1 MITAVMPT
9 YGRKDVVFERGE
21 GNYLYAADGRRY
33 LDFTSGIAVNA
44 LGHCH
49 PALVKALTEQGQK
62 LWHTSNLF
70 RIGNGEKLAK
80 RLAENS
86 FADTMFFCNS
96 GAEAIEGGIKL
107 IRKYQ
112 FMNGQPKRYKII
124 CFQAAFHGRLLNAL
138 AATGNEKY
146 LEGFGPPAPGYKH
159 APLNNTNVVRDM
171 VDDETAGILVEPIQG
186 EGGIRATTTQFLK
199 DLRAICDEFGLL
211 LFYDEIHT
219 GFGRTGKMWGYDWS
233 GVKPDVAAIAKGM
246 GGGFPIG
253 AFMATEKAAVGM
265 VPGTH
270 GSTYGGNPLA
280 TGVANAV
287 LDEILKPGFIDAVRE
302 KGEYLK
308 GQLEGL
314 VKKHPKVYVEQR
326 GMGFLQGIQCTPAV
340 PAGDMVNRLQSLG
353 MLVPPAGE
361 NVIRVFPALIADKAA
376 IDEGIDI
383 LSKAAQSF
391 EARQGRRVGGHG
403 DTETF
408 PRPRP
413 GRSEDA
419 SPDPRSRQGDE
430 KGARQR
436 RPRQAVGRQ
445 DARHDL
451 REALDPH
458 PRVVRGRHA
467 RARRPDDHAG
477 PRRHPAR
484 PRRDHRRHRAR
495 AQPLRRHHHD
505 AHDGRGETP
514 RDGQVRDRAGDQ
526 RPHRQDASLPADGRR
541 DDLRGASRRHP
552 GQGDRLVG
560 RRQQHGDE
568 LDPCRRAVRL
578 RAARRLPA
586 RAQAAGRRAGVGRE
600 VEGPDHHRPRSRGD
614 RARRRLRRHRHLGV
628 DGR

>member
-1 MITAVMPT
+1 
-9 YGRKDVVFERGE
+9 
-21 GNYLYAADGRRY
+21 
-33 LDFTSGIAVNA
+33 
-44 LGHCH
+44 
-49 PALVKALTEQGQK
+49 
-62 LWHTSNLF
+62 
-70 RIGNGEKLAK
+70 
-80 RLAENS
+80 
-86 FADTMFFCNS
+86 MFFCNS

-376 IDEGIDI
+376 LDEGIDI

-391 EARQGRRVGGHG
+391 EAAPGATRPPSRRHG
-403 DTETF
+403 DTQAL

-430 KGARQR
+430 KGALQR
-436 RPRQAVGRQ
+436 RARQAVGRQ

-477 PRRHPAR
+477 PHRHPAR

-495 AQPLRRHHHD
+495 AL
-505 AHDGRGETP
+505 
-514 RDGQVRDRAGDQ
+514 
-526 RPHRQDASLPADGRR
+526 
-541 DDLRGASRRHP
+541 
-552 GQGDRLVG
+552 
-560 RRQQHGDE
+560 
-568 LDPCRRAVRL
+568 
-578 RAARRLPA
+578 AAT
-586 RAQAAGRRAGVGRE
+586 
-600 VEGPDHHRPRSRGD
+600 STSS
-614 RARRRLRRHRHLGV
+614 
-628 DGR
+628 

>member
-1 MITAVMPT
+1 MNLWAKLTHPDPGKIVPDPAQPRSIRSGAVVEERAISFVEGLVITAVMPT

-21 GNYLYAADGRRY
+21 GNYLYATDGRRY

-80 RLAENS
+80 RLTEVS

-287 LDEILKPGFIDAVRE
+287 LDVILAPGFIDAVRE

-314 VKKHPKVYVEQR
+314 IKKHPKVYVEQR
-326 GMGFLQGIQCTPAV
+326 GTGFLQGLRCEV
-340 PAGDMVNRLQSLG
+340 PAGDMVNKLQSLG
-353 MLVPPAGE
+353 LLVPPAGE
-361 NVIRVFPALIADKAA
+361 NVIRIFPALIADKAA
-376 IDEGIDI
+376 LDEGIAI
-383 LSKAAQSF
+383 LEQAAVSFESAKAA
-391 EARQGRRVGGHG
+391 E
-403 DTETF
+403 
-408 PRPRP
+408 
-413 GRSEDA
+413 
-419 SPDPRSRQGDE
+419 
-430 KGARQR
+430 
-436 RPRQAVGRQ
+436 
-445 DARHDL
+445 
-451 REALDPH
+451 
-458 PRVVRGRHA
+458 
-467 RARRPDDHAG
+467 
-477 PRRHPAR
+477 
-484 PRRDHRRHRAR
+484 
-495 AQPLRRHHHD
+495 
-505 AHDGRGETP
+505 
-514 RDGQVRDRAGDQ
+514 
-526 RPHRQDASLPADGRR
+526 
-541 DDLRGASRRHP
+541 
-552 GQGDRLVG
+552 
-560 RRQQHGDE
+560 
-568 LDPCRRAVRL
+568 
-578 RAARRLPA
+578 
-586 RAQAAGRRAGVGRE
+586 
-600 VEGPDHHRPRSRGD
+600 
-614 RARRRLRRHRHLGV
+614 
-628 DGR
+628 